1 MEGGITEDDR
11 MTMLRAAV
19 AKVGRDELKSAL
31 ARSSEARPQTPK
43 AVGNALNALGKHRD
57 PVGVVDKPQYRA
69 ALPFLAALI
78 SDACLTRTI
87 EALGDHS
94 DDPTRAQLE
103 EALDEVRDSFSDV
116 TIGVMLASV
125 ASSGMPASDL
135 CFDVAATDGR
145 FGLAG
150 WAEFGTAVL
159 TPTPGSRGK
168 SAVTPEQREARR
180 LKKQKD
186 ADERRKKMEVARKA
200 GEQVRR
206 AKKVERSQ
214 TALPLR
220 CSSRRVRGAGEQRGS
235 SVDPAR
241 RADPGPGGGVRSER
255 PLGHRSGFRL
265 GAVQFRRPVPTRPRG
280 EVAAMRGGGGVPDP
294 PPGSSRLLRGWG
306 QEPRLEV
313 GAAAP
318 LEAGRLRAAHLD
330 RRRLVAGPT
339 GRRWSGGLAL
349 SRGLERPLVASDRSE
364 IRTTANAAD

>member
-1 MEGGITEDDR
+1 MEGGITEHDR

-19 AKVGRDELKSAL
+19 AKVGRDEVKSAL

-43 AVGNALNALGKHRD
+43 AVGNALNALGKHSD

-78 SDACLTRTI
+78 SDACLSRTI

-103 EALDEVRDSFSDV
+103 EALDDVRDSYPDV

-125 ASSGMPASDL
+125 ASSDMPASDL
-135 CFDVAATDGR
+135 CFDVAATDAR

-168 SAVTPEQREARR
+168 RSVTPEQREARR

-214 TALPLR
+214 TASRSQADPGGLATPA
-220 CSSRRVRGAGEQRGS
+220 SSAAPRLTRHAVLTPAQEEEFDRADPWATGVVFAWVPFN
-235 SVDPAR
+235 SVDPSQPDLEGKSR
-241 RADPGPGGGVRSER
+241 RCVVVAGTPTHLLVRPGYSEGGVKSRDWKSV
-255 PLGHRSGFRL
+255 PLRHWKQAGFEQPTWIDVDSLRVPRE
-265 GAVQFRRPVPTRPRG
+265 GDGPV
-280 EVAAMRGGGGVPDP
+280 
-294 PPGSSRLLRGWG
+294 GW
-306 QEPRLEV
+306 
-313 GAAAP
+313 
-318 LEAGRLRAAHLD
+318 
-330 RRRLVAGPT
+330 
-339 GRRWSGGLAL
+339 L
-349 SRGLERPLVASDRSE
+349 SREDW
-364 IRTTANAAD
+364 NALW